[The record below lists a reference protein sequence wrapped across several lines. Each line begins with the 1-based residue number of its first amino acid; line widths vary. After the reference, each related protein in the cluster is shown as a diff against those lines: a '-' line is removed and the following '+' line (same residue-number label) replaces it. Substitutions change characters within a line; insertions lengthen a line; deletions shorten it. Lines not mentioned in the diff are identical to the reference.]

1 MIAGEMSGDL
11 LGAELIRELKKHQP
25 HIEFEGI
32 GGAQMLEEGFS
43 SIVDMERMS
52 VMGIVDVLKR
62 YIELYKIRQRLVE
75 RWVMNP
81 PDVFIGID
89 YADFNLGLACR
100 LKKHGIK
107 TVQYVSPKVWA
118 WRQKRVVYIK
128 KAVDLVLTLFPFEET
143 FYQQY
148 DVPAQFVG
156 HPLADIIDLEIDSK
170 QKKMELGFKTE
181 DRLIAVLPGSRTGEI
196 KYLGPLFLDVMQEI
210 SIHQPEIQFIVP
222 LANAN
227 LRALF
232 QEQVIRKEYTLK
244 LHVTNQN
251 AREVMAAADAVLVK
265 SGTSTLEAMLL
276 KRPMVVVFKWGAI
289 THALIA
295 PRLKIRFISLP
306 NLLANRNLVPEFLQK
321 KAIAKTIAQQ
331 VVQLLQSPEHEHLI
345 QQFSDIHKS
354 LRKNANENAALAILK
369 LLGPSYI

>member
-32 GGAQMLEEGFS
+32 GGAQMLNEGFS

-62 YIELYKIRQRLVE
+62 YIELYKIRQRLAE
-75 RWVMNP
+75 RWVMDP

-89 YADFNLGLACR
+89 YADFNLGLAYR

-107 TVQYVSPKVWA
+107 TVQYVSPKIWA

-128 KAVDLVLTLFPFEET
+128 KAVDLVLTLFPFEES

-196 KYLGPLFLDVMQEI
+196 KYLGPLFLDVMREI
-210 SIHQPEIQFIVP
+210 SIHQPEMQFIVP
-222 LANAN
+222 LANAH
-227 LRALF
+227 LRDLF
-232 QEQVIRKEYTLK
+232 QEQVIRKKYHLN
-244 LHVTNQN
+244 LHITKQN
-251 AREVMAAADAVLVK
+251 ARDAMAAADAVLVK

-276 KRPMVVVFKWGAI
+276 KRPMVVAFKWSPL

-306 NLLANRNLVPEFLQK
+306 NLLANRSLVPEYIQN
-321 KAIAKTIAQQ
+321 KAKAKPIAQQ
-331 VVQLLQSPEHEHLI
+331 MMQLLQSPNHKHLM
-345 QQFSDIHKS
+345 QQFADIHQS
-354 LRKNANENAALAILK
+354 LRKNANEKAALTILK
-369 LLGPSYI
+369 IIDPSYA